1 MISIK
6 IPATE
11 KRNFQELKEHYE
23 IEKELAGRL
32 RNARKEERKQL
43 YALLYDELFERVPH
57 HPQLTRKRDSKDSR
71 ERVARQLRFLNNF
84 LSPETIFLEVGSGD
98 CSLALEVAKRVRK
111 VYAVDVSKEI
121 TQNPDYPANFEL
133 IISDGCSIPVPEN
146 SVTVAYSDQLLE
158 HLHPDDTIEQLQ
170 NAYKAL
176 TPGGVSICITPN
188 RLSGPHDISKYF
200 DKVATGFHL
209 KEYTNTE
216 LINIYRKIGFSRVYI
231 YSGGRKISHLY
242 TIMLYEMFL
251 AMLPYSLRERIIRRL
266 AFDAFLYIV
275 IMGEK

>member
-1 MISIK
+1 MSIK
-6 IPATE
+6 IPAAE
-11 KRNFQELKEHYE
+11 KRSFQQLKEHYE

-32 RNARKEERKQL
+32 RNACKEERKQL
-43 YALLYDELFERVPH
+43 YALLYDELFKRVPH
-57 HPQLTRKRDSKDSR
+57 HPQLTRKRDSKVSR
-71 ERVARQLRFLNNF
+71 ERVDRQMRFLNNF

-98 CSLALEVAKRVRK
+98 CSLALEVARRVRK
-111 VYAVDVSKEI
+111 VYAVDVAKEI
-121 TQNPDYPANFEL
+121 TVKLDYPANFEL

-158 HLHPDDTIEQLQ
+158 HLHPDDILEQLR
-170 NAYKAL
+170 NTYKAL

-209 KEYTNTE
+209 KEYTNNE
-216 LINIYRKIGFSRVYI
+216 LINIYRKIGFLRVYI
-231 YSGGRKISHLY
+231 YSGGRKVSHLY

-251 AMLPYSLRERIIRRL
+251 AMLPYPLRKGIIRRL

-275 IMGEK
+275 IVGEK